1 MHRFVLPPLSA
12 AAHRQQP
19 GQRTCLPLH
28 TGAASLPVQWVAV
41 WAAVYAGHALHA
53 APSCSCCGRAPSICQ
68 SSAKA
73 LPCCASAPPVP
84 QNLLCPLLCPP
95 CCSAPF
101 TRRWTT
107 RMCGPTTSASTLR
120 WRSPSLCPPSRRRP
134 PSRHGSGWLP
144 RRYACPRPA
153 AAAADRACLPGLLP
167 AALQILPSLSLIMHP
182 VLAGGQVEVHR
193 GQAGHR

>member
-1 MHRFVLPPLSA
+1 MPSITHRCGL
-12 AAHRQQP
+12 
-19 GQRTCLPLH
+19 
-28 TGAASLPVQWVAV
+28 AASPVGGSLGCRLRRPR
-41 WAAVYAGHALHA
+41 AARCPQLQLLW
-53 APSCSCCGRAPSICQ
+53 SCAIHMPKFRQ
-68 SSAKA
+68 SS
-73 LPCCASAPPVP
+73 
-84 QNLLCPLLCPP
+84 PLLCLSTSCAPKPPLPPPLPPSSAP